1 MQVGLRII
9 SRVFLNYLVLGSPR
23 IPNQSPTGSCKSQ
36 HFCHLFLIWKA
47 IISIDWSIKGTCC
60 PFQNHL
66 PFMWIF
72 RQFMVSIQPINSH
85 SLVFP
90 TMFVE
95 RKSRTLAS
103 PGRAWGDSLNLVDL
117 ELSYKAIYRI
127 KTKTQEQKRYEM
139 FDVTKGTPTT
149 LICNAM
155 SLIVSCCSWTIFED
169 KRKTCAKC
177 WLSMVNVGV
186 SEN

>member
-1 MQVGLRII
+1 MQIGLRII

-23 IPNQSPTGSCKSQ
+23 IPNQSPTGSCKPQHSCHFLFFSSQ
-36 HFCHLFLIWKA
+36 KA
-47 IISIDWSIKGTCC
+47 IISIDWSIKGV
-60 PFQNHL
+60 FHL

-117 ELSYKAIYRI
+117 ELSYKAIYI
-127 KTKTQEQKRYEM
+127 
-139 FDVTKGTPTT
+139 
-149 LICNAM
+149 
-155 SLIVSCCSWTIFED
+155 
-169 KRKTCAKC
+169 
-177 WLSMVNVGV
+177 
-186 SEN
+186 